1 MNAIAPML
9 AIDQICVA
17 VGDQPILKG
26 LSLAVNAGEV
36 HAIMGPN
43 GSGKSTLTKVV
54 AGHPSYAVTG
64 GAIAYQGRD
73 LLPLEAEARANAGVF
88 ISFQYPVEVPGVNNV
103 DFLRMALNAKRRA
116 NDQAELKPAEFE
128 PVLRRAMAQ
137 VEMDETFRD
146 RQLNT
151 GFSGGQKK
159 RNEILQML
167 VLEPTLAILDETD
180 SGLDIDALRIV
191 AAGINAFRR
200 ADRAIVLITH
210 YQRLLELVQPDVVHV
225 LAAGRIIKTGGKE
238 LANELER
245 TGYDELLKAAG
256 L

>member
-1 MNAIAPML
+1 ML
-9 AIDQICVA
+9 KISDLCVA
-17 VGDQPILKG
+17 VGEQPILKN
-26 LSLAVNAGEV
+26 LSLAVKPGEV

-54 AGHPSYAVTG
+54 AGHPSYAVTSG
-64 GAIAYQGRD
+64 SIAYLGRD

-116 NDQAELKPAEFE
+116 SDLAELKPAEFA
-128 PVLRRAMAQ
+128 PILARAMAQ
-137 VEMDETFRD
+137 VEMDESFKD

-225 LAAGRIIKTGGKE
+225 LAGGRIIKTGGKE

-245 TGYDELLKAAG
+245 TGYDDLLKAAG

>member
-1 MNAIAPML
+1 MNAPLL
-9 AIDQICVA
+9 AIDNLCAA
-17 VGDQPILKG
+17 VGDRAILNG
-26 LSLAVNAGEV
+26 LTLTVRSGEV

-54 AGHPSYAVTG
+54 AGHPAYAVTG
-64 GAIAYQGRD
+64 GTIIYQGRD
-73 LLPLEAEARANAGVF
+73 LVPLEAEARANAGVF

-116 NDQAELKPAEFE
+116 ANQAELKPAEFA
-128 PVLRRAMAQ
+128 PILKRAMVQ
-137 VEMDETFRD
+137 VEMDESFKD

-225 LAAGRIIKTGGKE
+225 LAGGRLIKTGGKE
-238 LANELER
+238 LATELER
-245 TGYDELLKAAG
+245 TGYDDLLKAAG